1 MCESLLDSLNI
12 GAYDYCCYI
21 YGLVSF
27 QVVLKEASPPK
38 KNCKKP
44 FEFSKLQYKRLWR
57 SLKLYSGTFVKVAL
71 SYTEAFQGFFLI
83 NFSMAGSVYNLFL
96 LLASKNNL

>member
-1 MCESLLDSLNI
+1 MI
-12 GAYDYCCYI
+12 IAVI
-21 YGLVSF
+21 YMGLSVFKSY
-27 QVVLKEASPPK
+27 LKKHPPQK
-38 KNCKKP
+38 KNYKKP
-44 FEFSKLQYKRLWR
+44 FEFSKLLYKRLWR

-83 NFSMAGSVYNLFL
+83 NFSMVGSVYNLFL